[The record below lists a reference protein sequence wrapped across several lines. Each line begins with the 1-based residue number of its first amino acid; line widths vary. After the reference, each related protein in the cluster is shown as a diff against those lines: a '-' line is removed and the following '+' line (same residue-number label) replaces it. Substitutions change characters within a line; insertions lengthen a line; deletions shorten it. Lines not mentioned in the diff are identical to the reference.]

1 VRGVVSAL
9 RSPIEIAHVV
19 DCAFTRIA
27 DPELTELRRANASLA
42 IVDLESDPHI
52 GLKFIQFLMESHI
65 ASAVMAAGRN
75 LTSELLLRALQT
87 GVMEI
92 VQKPATGADLEA
104 ALERVNKKTGHRGEN
119 AKEGEPARAL
129 ALFAAKGGMGT
140 TSLAVNLAIE
150 IHRLTRAKTL
160 LLDLDLELGETAL
173 LLGADPQF
181 SLVDLIRNMH
191 RVDQN
196 LLASYIEHHDSG
208 IDLLAA
214 PFQPADYETVSRDRV
229 RQVVSFLKAQY
240 DWVVMDTPKS
250 FHPASIGVLEEADET
265 LLIINPTLPSI
276 RNMSR
281 SLPLVNQLATSAG
294 QRPLRLIVN
303 RYGQDELISIP
314 EIEDTVGVEVYH
326 TIRNDFKSLMESTN
340 EGRPIVLRGNSN
352 YARDVRV
359 LAAKL
364 TGVPSGDVRN
374 GKGGLLQGLVGAFRN
389 GK

>member
-1 VRGVVSAL
+1 
-9 RSPIEIAHVV
+9 
-19 DCAFTRIA
+19 
-27 DPELTELRRANASLA
+27 
-42 IVDLESDPHI
+42 
-52 GLKFIQFLMESHI
+52 
-65 ASAVMAAGRN
+65 
-75 LTSELLLRALQT
+75 
-87 GVMEI
+87 
-92 VQKPATGADLEA
+92 
-104 ALERVNKKTGHRGEN
+104 
-119 AKEGEPARAL
+119 
-129 ALFAAKGGMGT
+129 
-140 TSLAVNLAIE
+140 
-150 IHRLTRAKTL
+150 
-160 LLDLDLELGETAL
+160 
-173 LLGADPQF
+173 
-181 SLVDLIRNMH
+181 
-191 RVDQN
+191 
-196 LLASYIEHHDSG
+196 
-208 IDLLAA
+208 
-214 PFQPADYETVSRDRV
+214 
-229 RQVVSFLKAQY
+229 VVSFLKAQY

-281 SLPLVNQLATSAG
+281 SLPLVNQLATSSG

-303 RYGQDELISIP
+303 RYGHDELISIP

-364 TGVPSGDVRN
+364 TGMPAAETRN